1 MNFSFLFSLA
11 GLTLFLGYTYK
22 FLWDYFT
29 ANSTPKGFGVLMPI
43 VLLIS
48 LQKISFFEPLSLA
61 LSVISLLSAIYWL
74 DDLYGLNPLFRIALS
89 FISGVSLYLVTI
101 FYGGETFLP
110 GIIGLAVF
118 YGLINVI
125 LTNVLNFYDGA
136 DLNISLL
143 ILLSCLCSLF
153 NPISQGWQHIIF
165 SAIIF
170 ISSFS
175 FLNRMPKYLYFGDA
189 GTFAYSSLIT
199 SILIFKMQSSLSI
212 SVEFFIPFL
221 LPALDVFYVICIRV
235 KRKENLLTRNYL
247 HLYQKL
253 NDRCDNKFYLL
264 PQVVNFTVCLFTLW
278 LIKDLQLNNL
288 ITLILLSFV
297 TIAVY
302 VSFLKTIILRPL
314 N

>member
-1 MNFSFLFSLA
+1 MNFGFLFSLA
-11 GLTLFLGYTYK
+11 GFTLFLGYTYK
-22 FLWDYFT
+22 FLWNYFST
-29 ANSTPKGFGVLMPI
+29 NSTPKGFGVLMPI

-48 LQKISFFEPLSLA
+48 LKKISFFEPLSLV
-61 LSVISLLSAIYWL
+61 LSVISLLSVIYWL
-74 DDLYGLNPLFRIALS
+74 DDLYELNPLFRITLS

-118 YGLINVI
+118 YGVINVI

-175 FLNRMPKYLYFGDA
+175 FLNRIPKYLYFGDA

-199 SILIFKMQSSLSI
+199 SIFIFKMQSNLSI
-212 SVEFFIPFL
+212 SIEFFIPFL
-221 LPALDVFYVICIRV
+221 LPVLDVFYVIFIRV

-253 NDRCDNKFYLL
+253 NDRFDSKFYLL
-264 PQVVNFTVCLFTLW
+264 PQVVNFIACLFTLY

-288 ITLILLSFV
+288 ITLMLLSFI
-297 TIAVY
+297 TITVY
-302 VSFLKTIILRPL
+302 KFFLKLTSHRP
-314 N
+314 